1 MQMTVWK
8 GLRDGTGSCAL
19 QLGAGCRKREAKR
32 RKKGAMQRSGDP

>member
-19 QLGAGCRKREAKR
+19 QLGAGSRKGHAEEQGSINREL
-32 RKKGAMQRSGDP
+32 GGVC